1 MMTSVSIRAA
11 RIRSLLRVPL
21 CGALI
26 AAAAAIVLAGCGQN
40 QNAPPKQAP
49 ASAPAAKPP
58 VASAP
63 AASAPPASAAPA
75 PASTAAQAQAA
86 QARLQSMSV
95 DQLLAAARDAVNQQR
110 LVAPASDNAFEY
122 YEAALQ
128 KDPNNQVARD
138 ALRETFPFGA
148 TQVERTI
155 SQNNFDEADR
165 EIGLLAKADPTN
177 YTLTILRSKLDAQRK
192 LQQRQQQQQ
201 AQKEAELAAKQAA
214 AAKAAAEQAAA
225 ARAEAERAAAAKAA
239 PPPPPVVRTPKP
251 APPPPS
257 AGETR
262 VAEVIQAAAP
272 SYPIEAARNQ
282 TSGYAV
288 VEFTVEP
295 DGSVSDA
302 HIVDSSP
309 RRVFDNAA
317 IQAVKRSRFKPA
329 LKDGKPV
336 SSVLRRRIDFRFGG

>member
-63 AASAPPASAAPA
+63 AASAPPAS
-75 PASTAAQAQAA
+75 
-86 QARLQSMSV
+86 
-95 DQLLAAARDAVNQQR
+95 
-110 LVAPASDNAFEY
+110 DNAFEY

-165 EIGLLAKADPTN
+165 EIGLLAKAYPTN

-317 IQAVKRSRFKPA
+317 IQAVKRSR
-329 LKDGKPV
+329 
-336 SSVLRRRIDFRFGG
+336 